1 MLEFPRW
8 KYAIVAIVL
17 VFAAIFALPNVFG
30 EDAALQVAR
39 KDREAVS
46 EESRASVESLLR
58 GGGVTVS
65 RSYIDNGRLML
76 HFDEVPEQLKARD
89 LVNEQLAKE
98 YVTALSFA
106 SRAPDWLRNLGL
118 RPMPL
123 GLDLRGGLYLLYQV
137 DVDGAVNQL
146 LEVYEQDLRRALS
159 QANVA
164 FTDVQQITEDSI
176 KPNGMRVSLAPGADP
191 EAARDVL
198 RRLLP
203 DLVPTEVATPNGP
216 ALQVVLSADQIK
228 ERQDYA
234 ISQNLTTIRNRVNEL
249 GVSEPVVQRQGVD
262 RIAVQ
267 LPGVQNSAEV
277 KDILGKVAT
286 LEFRLVDIQNS
297 VSDAVQR
304 GRAPIGSKLY
314 ETRDGQP
321 TLLKRDI
328 IVTGDQLVDAV
339 TAATDSGPGVSVK
352 LDSSGGEEM
361 LRTTRANLGKP
372 MAVVF
377 IEQRREEVEVAGE
390 KIVRDIKDEKVINT
404 ATIQGV
410 FSNNFQITGLGTNE
424 ARELAL
430 LLRAGALAAPI
441 FVIEERVV
449 GPGLGKENIDKG
461 VTALMIGM
469 GLLFVFMLAYY
480 KVFGL
485 VANIVL
491 LANVVLLAA
500 LLTAFKA
507 ALSLPGIAGIVLTV
521 GMAVD
526 ANVLIYER
534 IREEIRNGVTP
545 QTAIAKGFEKAFSA
559 IADSNITTLIAGIV
573 LWAFGTGAIRGFAV
587 VLSLGI
593 ATSMFTALLGS
604 RALLTLMYGGSRR
617 PERLAI

>member
-17 VFAAIFALPNVFG
+17 VFAALFALPNVFG

-39 KDREAVS
+39 KDREVVS
-46 EESRASVESLLR
+46 EEGRASVETLLR
-58 GGGVTVS
+58 GNGVTVS
-65 RSYIDNGRLML
+65 RSYVDNGRLML
-76 HFDEVPEQLKARD
+76 HFAEVPEQLKARD
-89 LVNEQLAKE
+89 LVNEQFAKE

-146 LEVYEQDLRRALS
+146 LEVYEQDLRRALA

-176 KPNGMRVSLAPGADP
+176 KPNGMRVSLAPGADA
-191 EAARDVL
+191 EAAREVL
-198 RRLLP
+198 RRVLP

-216 ALQVVLSADQIK
+216 ALQVVLSAAQIK

-249 GVSEPVVQRQGVD
+249 GVSEPVVQRQGID

-321 TLLKRDI
+321 TLLRRDI

-361 LRTTRANLGKP
+361 LRTTRSNLGKP

-559 IADSNITTLIAGIV
+559 IADSNITTLIAGVV

>member
-17 VFAAIFALPNVFG
+17 ALAALFALPNVFG

-39 KDREAVS
+39 KDREAIS
-46 EESRASVESLLR
+46 EESRASVETLLR
-58 GGGVTVS
+58 GSGVTVS

-76 HFDEVPEQLKARD
+76 HFDEVPAQLKARD
-89 LVNEQLAKE
+89 VVNEQLAKE
-98 YVTALSFA
+98 YITALSFA
-106 SRAPDWLRNLGL
+106 SRAPDWLRNIGL

-137 DVDGAVNQL
+137 DVDGAVSQL
-146 LEVYEQDLRRALS
+146 LEVYEQDIRRGLA
-159 QANVA
+159 QASVA
-164 FTDVQQITEDSI
+164 FSDVQQITEESI
-176 KPNGMRVSLAPGADP
+176 KPNGIQVALAPGGDVD
-191 EAARDVL
+191 AARDVL
-198 RRLLP
+198 RRIMP
-203 DLVPTEVATPNGP
+203 DLVATEVSTETGP
-216 ALQVVLSADQIK
+216 GLQVLLSAAQIK

-249 GVSEPVVQRQGVD
+249 GVAEPVVQRQGVD

-339 TAATDSGPGVSVK
+339 TAATESGPGVSVK
-352 LDSSGGEEM
+352 LDSAGGEEM

-377 IEQRREEVEVAGE
+377 IEQRREQVEVAGE
-390 KIVRDIKDEKVINT
+390 TIVRDIKEEKVINT

-410 FSNNFQITGLGTNE
+410 FSNNFQITGLGVNE

-469 GLLFVFMLAYY
+469 GLLFIFMLAYY

-491 LANVVLLAA
+491 LANVVLLTA

-534 IREEIRNGVTP
+534 IREELRNGVTP
-545 QTAIAKGFEKAFSA
+545 QTAISKGFEKAFSA
-559 IADSNITTLIAGIV
+559 IADSNITTLIAGVV

-617 PERLAI
+617 PERLPI

>member
-352 LDSSGGEEM
+352 LDSGGGAEM
-361 LRTTRANLGKP
+361 LRTTRTNLGKP

-449 GPGLGKENIDKG
+449 GPGLGRENIDKG

>member
-17 VFAAIFALPNVFG
+17 VFAALFALPNVFG

-39 KDREAVS
+39 KDREVVS
-46 EESRASVESLLR
+46 EEGRASVETLLR
-58 GGGVTVS
+58 GNGVTVS
-65 RSYIDNGRLML
+65 RSYVDNGRLML
-76 HFDEVPEQLKARD
+76 HFGEVPEQLKARD
-89 LVNEQLAKE
+89 LVNEQFAKE

-137 DVDGAVNQL
+137 NVDGAVGQL
-146 LEVYEQDLRRALS
+146 LEVYEQDLRRALA
-159 QANVA
+159 QANVP

-176 KPNGMRVSLAPGADP
+176 KPNGMRVSLAPGADA
-191 EAARDVL
+191 EAAREVL
-198 RRLLP
+198 RRVLP

-216 ALQVVLSADQIK
+216 ALQVVLSAAQIK

-249 GVSEPVVQRQGVD
+249 GVSEPVVQRQGID

-286 LEFRLVDIQNS
+286 LEFRLVDMQNS

-361 LRTTRANLGKP
+361 LRTTRSNLGKP

-469 GLLFVFMLAYY
+469 GLLFIFMLAYY
-480 KVFGL
+480 RVFGI

-593 ATSMFTALLGS
+593 ITSMFTALLGS